1 MLTHLYL
8 ALVTFVRVFR
18 CLTINKPER
27 WGSLCS
33 LLVGEVGRGGCACAV
48 CVGSSLWIGQ
58 GDFTAL
64 QGLSVAPP
72 AFIWPAAH
80 WHRGATGFTCL
91 PLRCSEEGAGCRRSP
106 GTKQKPGTSWMQPC
120 ILAPPCTWHNWQSVR
135 EELELGLGWTR
146 GGRLWLVVSG
156 SPFPA
161 LPFLSV
167 STSKGQCT
175 TSSFAANPLCFMA
188 NTQSDFFFLGLSW
201 AFFGPASYFFFN
213 MYCII
218 DSSKFL
224 YFIA

>member
-1 MLTHLYL
+1 MRL
-8 ALVTFVRVFR
+8 ALFLAGWGGR
-18 CLTINKPER
+18 ER
-27 WGSLCS
+27 WMCLCRVCGEQFVDRPGQFHSFARLVSRTSCLHLACCKLAQGSHRLHV
-33 LLVGEVGRGGCACAV
+33 LA
-48 CVGSSLWIGQ
+48 
-58 GDFTAL
+58 FTLL
-64 QGLSVAPP
+64 QGKSWVRTLTSA
-72 AFIWPAAH
+72 
-80 WHRGATGFTCL
+80 
-91 PLRCSEEGAGCRRSP
+91 SP
-106 GTKQKPGTSWMQPC
+106 GTKQKPGTSWMRPC

-161 LPFLSV
+161 LPFPSV
-167 STSKGQCT
+167 STRKGQCT